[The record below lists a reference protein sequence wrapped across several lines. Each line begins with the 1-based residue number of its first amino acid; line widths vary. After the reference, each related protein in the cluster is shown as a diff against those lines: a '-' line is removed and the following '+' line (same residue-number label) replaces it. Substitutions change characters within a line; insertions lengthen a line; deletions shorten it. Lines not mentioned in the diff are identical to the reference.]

1 MSMRFRRLIEK
12 VHVMSRFRVIVIA
25 AALVMLFT
33 AGCNAKDSQNATSG
47 QARGDTGSGSPLD
60 LPQGAEPVNL
70 DPKDFTTRID
80 NPYWPMDP
88 GTRWT
93 YRETDQEGAQLK
105 VVVTVSD
112 QTKKIANGVTARV
125 VRDTV
130 TENGKIIEDTLDWYA
145 QDKEGNI
152 WYLGENTAEFQNG
165 KLITKAGSFEAGVDG
180 AQPGIVMPAD
190 PQDGMQYRQEYYKG
204 EAEDNGE
211 VLSTTEKVRS
221 PLGQF
226 DNALL
231 TKDTITIEP
240 NVLQYKLYAKGI
252 GPVVAL
258 GVSGGPASR
267 EYLINLDT
275 ASQKQTEEAG
285 TAPLGSA
292 G

>member
-1 MSMRFRRLIEK
+1 MSMRLRRLIEK
-12 VHVMSRFRVIVIA
+12 VHAMRRYRVIVIA
-25 AALVMLFT
+25 AALVVLFS
-33 AGCNAKDSQNATSG
+33 AGCNAKDNQNVSSDQSRSG
-47 QARGDTGSGSPLD
+47 TGSGITQD
-60 LPQGAEPVNL
+60 LPQRSEPVNL

-112 QTKKIANGVTARV
+112 QTKKIANGITARV

-130 TENGKIIEDTLDWYA
+130 TRDGELIEDTLDWYA
-145 QDKEGNI
+145 QDSEGNI
-152 WYLGENTAEFQNG
+152 WYLGENTAEFHNG

-190 PQDGMQYRQEYYKG
+190 PQDGMQYRQEYYRG

-211 VLSTTEKVRS
+211 ILSTNEKVRS
-221 PLGQF
+221 PFGQF

-267 EYLINLDT
+267 EDLINLDT

>member
-1 MSMRFRRLIEK
+1 
-12 VHVMSRFRVIVIA
+12 VGP
-25 AALVMLFT
+25 LFT
-33 AGCNAKDSQNATSG
+33 QPA
-47 QARGDTGSGSPLD
+47 
-60 LPQGAEPVNL
+60 V
-70 DPKDFTTRID
+70 
-80 NPYWPMDP
+80 
-88 GTRWT
+88 
-93 YRETDQEGAQLK
+93 
-105 VVVTVSD
+105 
-112 QTKKIANGVTARV
+112 
-125 VRDTV
+125 
-130 TENGKIIEDTLDWYA
+130 IEDTLDWYA
-145 QDKEGNI
+145 QDSEGNI

-165 KLITKAGSFEAGVDG
+165 KLITRAGSFEAGVDG

-190 PQDGMQYRQEYYKG
+190 PQDGMQYRQEYYRG

-211 VLSTTEKVRS
+211 ILSTNEMVHS
-221 PLGQF
+221 PFGQF

-267 EYLINLDT
+267 EDLINFDT

-285 TAPLGSA
+285 TAPLGTA

>member
-1 MSMRFRRLIEK
+1 MRLRRLIEK
-12 VHVMSRFRVIVIA
+12 VHAMRRYRVIVIA
-25 AALVMLFT
+25 AALVVLFS
-33 AGCNAKDSQNATSG
+33 AGCNAKDNQNVSSDQSRSG
-47 QARGDTGSGSPLD
+47 TGSGITQD
-60 LPQGAEPVNL
+60 LPQRSEPVNL

-112 QTKKIANGVTARV
+112 QTKKIANGITARV

-130 TENGKIIEDTLDWYA
+130 TRDGELIEDTLDWYA
-145 QDKEGNI
+145 QDSEGNI
-152 WYLGENTAEFQNG
+152 WYLGENTAEFHNG

-190 PQDGMQYRQEYYKG
+190 PQDGMQYRQEYYRG

-211 VLSTTEKVRS
+211 ILSTNEKVRS
-221 PLGQF
+221 PFGQF

-267 EYLINLDT
+267 EDLINLDT

>member
-1 MSMRFRRLIEK
+1 MSMRLRRLIEK
-12 VHVMSRFRVIVIA
+12 VHAMRRYRVIVIA
-25 AALVMLFT
+25 AALVVLFS
-33 AGCNAKDSQNATSG
+33 AGCNAKDNQNVSSDQSRSG
-47 QARGDTGSGSPLD
+47 TGSGITQD
-60 LPQGAEPVNL
+60 LPQRSEPVNL

-105 VVVTVSD
+105 VVVMVSD
-112 QTKKIANGVTARV
+112 QTKKIANGITARV

-130 TENGKIIEDTLDWYA
+130 TRDGELIEDTLDWYA
-145 QDKEGNI
+145 QDSEGNI
-152 WYLGENTAEFQNG
+152 WYLGENTAEFHNG

-190 PQDGMQYRQEYYKG
+190 PQDGMQYRQEYYRG

-211 VLSTTEKVRS
+211 ILSTNEKVRS
-221 PLGQF
+221 PFGQF

-267 EYLINLDT
+267 EDLINLDT
-275 ASQKQTEEAG
+275 ASEKQTEEAG